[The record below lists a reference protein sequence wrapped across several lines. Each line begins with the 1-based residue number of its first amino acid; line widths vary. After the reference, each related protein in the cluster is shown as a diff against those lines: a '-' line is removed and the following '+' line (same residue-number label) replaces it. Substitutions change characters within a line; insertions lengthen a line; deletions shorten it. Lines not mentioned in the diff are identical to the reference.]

1 MKKTITVMLSIVL
14 AVAFAPNLV
23 TNAHQLNNSSENDTV
38 MLESVSGED
47 LGPVCMSAEPCLGI
61 TPTPTAVL
69 PVLPDSCSLDYDF
82 TFEQQVV
89 ELVNVERAKYDLP
102 ALAWNPILGNIAR
115 AHSVDMLCNR
125 YAAHNDLSGDG
136 PDTRML
142 ANGYDWFYFG
152 ENIAAG
158 PSYATPEK
166 VVKAWM
172 GSSHHRANMLN
183 PNFTE
188 IGVGFAF
195 SLKSSY
201 DNYWTLDFGQQE

>member
-1 MKKTITVMLSIVL
+1 MFLFVL
-14 AVAFAPNLV
+14 AVALAPNSV
-23 TNAHQLNNSSENDTV
+23 TKAYQTQIASEIDAPMIIPATG
-38 MLESVSGED
+38 GEIA
-47 LGPVCMSAEPCLGI
+47 PVCYSAEPCLGI
-61 TPTPTAVL
+61 TPPPTAVL

-82 TFEQQVV
+82 TFEQEVV
-89 ELVNVERAKYDLP
+89 RLVNEERARYDLP
-102 ALAWNPILGNIAR
+102 PLSWDFTLGDTAR
-115 AHSVDMLCNR
+115 VHTVDMLCNR
-125 YAAHNDLSGDG
+125 FAAHNNLSGEG
-136 PDTRML
+136 PDARML